1 MKEHTP
7 AFTDGKVGNR
17 KTKGAPE
24 QGETIPTVLFALR
37 VFLMMA
43 GQKSHDTPL
52 PLVNLGRTQG
62 AWMDPFQQKPV
73 QRGASISGGKVG
85 GKVGGNGAGGPGS
98 TGLEEA
104 FVSAVEHSQRE
115 QWRVGGMHCAGCAA
129 RLEGVLQGVPGV
141 GEASVNYAT
150 GVATVR
156 WRQTTSGAERR
167 GPSQE
172 SRVDGAQNGEVR
184 AASLVA
190 AIEEAGFTA
199 EAYHPVKD
207 LTGGHE
213 EAVQLALL
221 RFLCAALFFVPLF
234 VGTMGA
240 HFWPRSLLAAQ
251 FYGRTLL
258 EALLSGAA
266 VFWAAASVLRSACG
280 AVLRRAPDMDFL
292 VGTGGVLAWG
302 GSLYAWLSGE
312 MGEAGH
318 GGGYFEVAAGIVTFA
333 LFGRWLELRNRLKA
347 GEAIR
352 GLAQMQPGTVRL
364 VVLDGV
370 REVPLAEVKS
380 GDVVLVEPGERVAV
394 DGVVLEGY
402 SNVDEAWVTGESVPV
417 ARGPGDPVTGGTING
432 DGSLRVR
439 VSAAGRDAFLQQVL
453 RIVQEAQGSKP
464 PVQRLADRVAGRFA
478 LGVFLVALGTA
489 LCWGLVSPEGQRV
502 HAAFWHG
509 LTVLVVACPC
519 ALGLATPV
527 AVLAG
532 TGRAA
537 REGVLFRGG
546 AALERLSKL
555 RTVVFDKTGTLTQG
569 RLEVAEWWES
579 RSFEGRLLEMVAA
592 AEQHSAH
599 PAGAAVVRAATVGKA
614 SLPAARSVSAIP
626 GRGIRAEVEG
636 VRLLVGTHEL
646 LEEEG
651 VGLPPDPNDGR
662 VWIAADG
669 LFSGWFLLED
679 RVRPE
684 AQEVVAELRKRGVES
699 VLLSG
704 DQKLVAERIA
714 AKTGIEKCF
723 AGARPDAKRRIVA
736 ELQAGGVT
744 AMVGDGVND
753 APALAQADIGI
764 AMGGGTAVA
773 RQTSDVT
780 LIRDDLRLLLMA
792 MDLSRKTLSIIRQNL
807 FFAFGYNVLAIPLA
821 AGLLEAWDGWAPGP
835 LAASAAMALSSVSVV
850 CNALRLRNGALR

>member
-1 MKEHTP
+1 
-7 AFTDGKVGNR
+7 V
-17 KTKGAPE
+17 
-24 QGETIPTVLFALR
+24 
-37 VFLMMA
+37 
-43 GQKSHDTPL
+43 
-52 PLVNLGRTQG
+52 
-62 AWMDPFQQKPV
+62 
-73 QRGASISGGKVG
+73 
-85 GKVGGNGAGGPGS
+85 GAG
-98 TGLEEA
+98 A
-104 FVSAVEHSQRE
+104 
-115 QWRVGGMHCAGCAA
+115 
-129 RLEGVLQGVPGV
+129 
-141 GEASVNYAT
+141 
-150 GVATVR
+150 
-156 WRQTTSGAERR
+156 
-167 GPSQE
+167 
-172 SRVDGAQNGEVR
+172 
-184 AASLVA
+184 
-190 AIEEAGFTA
+190 
-199 EAYHPVKD
+199 
-207 LTGGHE
+207 
-213 EAVQLALL
+213 
-221 RFLCAALFFVPLF
+221 
-234 VGTMGA
+234 
-240 HFWPRSLLAAQ
+240 
-251 FYGRTLL
+251 
-258 EALLSGAA
+258 
-266 VFWAAASVLRSACG
+266 
-280 AVLRRAPDMDFL
+280 
-292 VGTGGVLAWG
+292 VLAWG

-312 MGEAGH
+312 MGGVVH
-318 GGGYFEVAAGIVTFA
+318 GGGGYFEVAAGIVTFA
-333 LFGRWLELRNRLKA
+333 LFGRWLELRNRFKA

-364 VVLDGV
+364 AALDGV
-370 REVPLAEVKS
+370 REVPLADVKT

-394 DGVVLEGY
+394 DGVVLEGC
-402 SNVDEAWVTGESVPV
+402 SAVDEAWVTGESAPV
-417 ARGPGDPVTGGTING
+417 ERRPGDPVTGGTING

-489 LCWGLVSPEGQRV
+489 LCWGLVSPEGQRI
-502 HAAFWHG
+502 HSAFWHG

-579 RSFEGRLLEMVAA
+579 RSFHGRMLEMVAA

-599 PAGAAVVRAATVGKA
+599 PAAAAVVRAAAAGKA
-614 SLPAARSVSAIP
+614 SLPVASSVSAVP
-626 GRGIRAEVEG
+626 GRGLRAEVDG

-651 VGLPPDPNDGR
+651 VALPADPNDGR

-669 LFSGWFLLED
+669 AFSGWFTLED

-684 AQEVVAELRKRGVES
+684 AHEVVAELRKRGVES

-704 DQKLVAERIA
+704 DQKAVAERIA
-714 AKTGIEKCF
+714 AQTGIQKCF
-723 AGARPDAKRRIVA
+723 SGARPDAKRRIVA
-736 ELQAGGVT
+736 ELQTGGVT

-780 LIRDDLRLLLMA
+780 LIRDDLRLLLLA

-850 CNALRLRNGALR
+850 GNALRLRNGALR